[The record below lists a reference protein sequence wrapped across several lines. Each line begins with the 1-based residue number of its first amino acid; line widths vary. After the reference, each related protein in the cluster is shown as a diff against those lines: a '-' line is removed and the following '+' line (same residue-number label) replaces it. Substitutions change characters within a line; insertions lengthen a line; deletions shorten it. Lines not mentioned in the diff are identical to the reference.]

1 MIGYQGT
8 VLPILLCV
16 YVMSTIEKELRKRV
30 PNSLDLLVTPFLT
43 IIITG
48 FYHLLLSDQLDIK
61 SVTALRTF

>member
-1 MIGYQGT
+1 
-8 VLPILLCV
+8 
-16 YVMSTIEKELRKRV
+16 MSTIEKELRKRV